1 MPTVHTDDRV
11 RDLSAVR
18 VAVVVTAGLLPLAVV
33 VAALVGGAHAAI
45 GAGVGVLLVT
55 ASFTASAVAVLRA
68 AKVSPALMFQAAMGT
83 YLVKILVLA
92 ALLVAFRNTSA
103 FEPKAFGWAVLAATL
118 VWLVAEVRLF
128 STAKVRYVTPDE
140 G

>member
-1 MPTVHTDDRV
+1 MPTAHTADRV
-11 RDLSAVR
+11 RDLSAAR

-33 VAALVGGAHAAI
+33 VAALVGGADAAV
-45 GAGVGVLLVT
+45 GAGIGVALVT
-55 ASFTASAVAVLRA
+55 VSFTVSAVAVLRA
-68 AKVSPALMFQAAMGT
+68 AKVSPALMFQAAMAT

-92 ALLVAFRNTSA
+92 GLLVAFHDTTA
-103 FEPKAFGWAVLAATL
+103 FDPKAFGWAVLAATV

-128 STAKVRYVTPDE
+128 TTARVVYVGPDE

>member
-1 MPTVHTDDRV
+1 MPTAHSDNRV

-33 VAALVGGAHAAI
+33 VAALVGGTDAAV
-45 GAGVGVLLVT
+45 GAGFGVLLVT
-55 ASFTASAVAVLRA
+55 VSFTVSAVAVLRA
-68 AKVSPALMFQAAMGT
+68 ARISPALMVQAAMGT

-92 ALLVAFRNTSA
+92 GILVAFHNTTA
-103 FEPKAFGWAVLAATL
+103 FEPKAFGWAVLAATV

-128 STAKVRYVTPDE
+128 STARVPYVVPDE

>member
-18 VAVVVTAGLLPLAVV
+18 VAAVVTAAVLPIAVV
-33 VAALVGGAHAAI
+33 VGALVGGADAAI
-45 GAGVGVLLVT
+45 GAGFGVVLVT
-55 ASFTASAVAVLRA
+55 ASFTLSAIAVLRA
-68 AKVSPALMFQAAMGT
+68 AKISPALMFQAAMGT

-92 ALLVAFRNTSA
+92 GILVAFHDTTA
-103 FEPKAFGWAVLAATL
+103 FEPKAFGWAVLAATV

-128 STAKVRYVTPDE
+128 TSAKVLYVTPDE